1 MVANAIQW
9 PAAIFP
15 RTAMFAKDIP
25 SRSGGLSITGYEQ
38 VTVSTAGR
46 WKARLTVPVMTE
58 NAVLAA
64 RALSAQMQGRAGT
77 ILVPKWE
84 MYGVRNGNGRRFE
97 QQGTAQYENPSIGGE
112 LNFDG
117 SAFGQE
123 EPTHA
128 TLAASASLGATQI
141 TVNLLDGEGPRPG
154 QHFGIGNRLHLAANV
169 WQATPEAPTT
179 IRFWPP
185 LRAAAASGARVTIDR
200 PVCLMRF
207 ADDSQGELDLDFGRW
222 GNITL
227 ELVEAS

>member
-1 MVANAIQW
+1 MS
-9 PAAIFP
+9 
-15 RTAMFAKDIP
+15 T
-25 SRSGGLSITGYEQ
+25 TGYEQ

-46 WKARLTVPVMTE
+46 WKATLNVPVLTE

-97 QQGTAQYENPSIGGE
+97 QSATAQYENPSLGGE

-128 TLAASASLGATQI
+128 TLAASAALGATQI

-154 QHFGIGNRLHLAANV
+154 QYFGIGNRIHLASHV
-169 WQATPEAPTT
+169 WQATPGAVTN

-185 LRAAAASGARVTIDR
+185 LRSAAASGARVILDR

-207 ADDSQGELDLDFGRW
+207 ADDSVGELALDFGRW